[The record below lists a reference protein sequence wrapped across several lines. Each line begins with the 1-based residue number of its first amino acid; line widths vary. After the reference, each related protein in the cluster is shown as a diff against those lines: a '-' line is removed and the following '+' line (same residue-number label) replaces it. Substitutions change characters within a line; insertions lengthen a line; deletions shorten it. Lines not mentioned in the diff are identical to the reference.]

1 MTEKYLKS
9 LIEKL
14 NEGKTDGLI
23 HLRPLT
29 FTVDFA
35 KVWEEKPKLTDNISY
50 PDGPYKF
57 YFIKNKE
64 GIYVATVLDMRNDL
78 HWFVHNKH
86 RGNGHLTTAMKKT
99 ILFHLFQDREE
110 QRITI
115 DKYQIGDTN
124 FHASEKVAISLGF
137 VRADGKD
144 YLLKNDVHETEK
156 FIYGQNTQITEERIG
171 DLKKQINYLG
181 RSLWVIQTEL
191 EMKLGETDYAEDLKE
206 LVDEIKRHTN
216 LLEEAWLDDKS

>member
-1 MTEKYLKS
+1 MTVKYLKS
-9 LIEKL
+9 LIDKL
-14 NEGKTDGLI
+14 NEGNTDGLL
-23 HLRPLT
+23 HLRPLS

-35 KVWEEKPKLTDNISY
+35 KVWEKKPKLTDNIVH

-86 RGNGHLTTAMKKT
+86 RGNGYLTTAMKKT

-115 DKYQIGDTN
+115 NKSQIGEAN
-124 FHASEKVAISLGF
+124 FSASEKVAISLGF
-137 VRADGKD
+137 CRTDGKD
-144 YLLKNDVHETEK
+144 YLLKNNIYKTEN
-156 FIYGQNTQITEERIG
+156 FIYGQDTQITEERID

-181 RSLWVIQTEL
+181 RSLWVIQTEI
-191 EMKLGETDYAEDLKE
+191 EMKLGETDYTEDLKE
-206 LVDEIKRHTN
+206 LVEEIKRQTN
-216 LLEEAWLDDKS
+216 LLEDAWWDNKN